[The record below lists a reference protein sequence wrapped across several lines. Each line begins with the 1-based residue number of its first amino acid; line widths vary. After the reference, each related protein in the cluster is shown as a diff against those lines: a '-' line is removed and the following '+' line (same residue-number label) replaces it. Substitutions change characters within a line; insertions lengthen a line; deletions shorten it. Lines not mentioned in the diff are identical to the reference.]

1 MSFPLISKLSLSLS
15 NESDNSPKR
24 LIANQ
29 KFIPIKNKTI
39 NKDIIK
45 GKNDLEDNL
54 NISNLKTSLSHNNKQ
69 SFSTTDRRIKVKKIS
84 KNTQTQF
91 DNSPKKIKLFSKVTY
106 TNLYKGRK
114 FIPKFTK
121 IKTPRILNNEFLK
134 THFYSQPENLKNFH
148 VNSNFLKFQNINKK
162 HIVTD
167 DISLLGILQ
176 NQTNSNFNNKYQ
188 LKYWTNSKKKK
199 EQIKR
204 CFNLI
209 KKGMNLND
217 IDNMLNGP
225 KELITYNIQTS
236 PNVKSKM
243 NFDNNSHMKLIRER
257 KNNYNLTVNTLEHIR
272 PLSTFNS
279 KMLKSNY

>member
-1 MSFPLISKLSLSLS
+1 MSFPLKSKISLSLS
-15 NESDNSPKR
+15 NQSENYPKR

-29 KFIPIKNKTI
+29 KFCLIKNKTI

-45 GKNDLEDNL
+45 DKKDIDDNL
-54 NISNLKTSLSHNNKQ
+54 SISNLKTSFSHNHKQ
-69 SFSTTDRRIKVKKIS
+69 SFSTTDRRIKVKTIS
-84 KNTQTQF
+84 TNTQTQF
-91 DNSPKKIKLFSKVTY
+91 DNSPKKYKLFSKVNY

-114 FIPKFTK
+114 YIPKFTN

-134 THFYSQPENLKNFH
+134 THFFTQPQNLKNFH
-148 VNSNFLKFQNINKK
+148 VKSNFIKFQNINKK
-162 HIVTD
+162 YIVKD

-176 NQTNSNFNNKYQ
+176 NQTNSNFNNKYE

-204 CFNLI
+204 YFNLI

-236 PNVKSKM
+236 PNEKSKM
-243 NFDNNSHMKLIRER
+243 NFDIFHMKSIRER

>member
-1 MSFPLISKLSLSLS
+1 MSYPLISTLSLSLS
-15 NESDNSPKR
+15 NEFDNSPKR

-45 GKNDLEDNL
+45 EKNDLDDNL
-54 NISNLKTSLSHNNKQ
+54 SISNLKTSLSHNNKQ
-69 SFSTTDRRIKVKKIS
+69 QSFSITDRRIKVKTMS
-84 KNTQTQF
+84 TNTQTQF
-91 DNSPKKIKLFSKVTY
+91 DNSHKKLKLLSKVTY

-114 FIPKFTK
+114 YIPKFTK

-134 THFYSQPENLKNFH
+134 THFYSQPQTLKNFH
-148 VNSNFLKFQNINKK
+148 VNSNFLKFKNINKK
-162 HIVTD
+162 LIVTD

-176 NQTNSNFNNKYQ
+176 NQTNSNFNNKYE

-225 KELITYNIQTS
+225 KELISYNIQTS
-236 PNVKSKM
+236 PNVKIKM
-243 NFDNNSHMKLIRER
+243 NLDYYSHMKSIRER
-257 KNNYNLTVNTLEHIR
+257 KNNYNLTVNTLEQIR

-279 KMLKSNY
+279 KNLKK